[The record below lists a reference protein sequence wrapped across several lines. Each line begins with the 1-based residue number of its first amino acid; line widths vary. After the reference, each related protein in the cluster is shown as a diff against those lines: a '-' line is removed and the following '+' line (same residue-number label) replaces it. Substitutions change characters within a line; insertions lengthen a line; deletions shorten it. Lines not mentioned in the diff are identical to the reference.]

1 MAKNYTPNQNN
12 RQAYDTLT
20 EGAATLPPQAVEL
33 EEAVLGALMLEGD
46 SITTVQEF
54 LTADAFYLDTHR
66 IIYRA
71 IEELCSEN
79 KPVDLLTVTEKLKRQ
94 KKLKEVGGAPFLAQL
109 TQKVASAMNIE
120 FHATIIAQKY
130 VQRELI
136 RASTEI
142 QRRSYD
148 ESTDV
153 TDLIDYAE
161 AEIFKVSEGHIKR
174 DIQSASL
181 VFDKAMK
188 AIEEAHAQG
197 GTMNGVPTGFT
208 RLDQLTLGWQPSDL
222 IIIAAYLISMVLIGV
237 VVVKKVQSMDDY
249 YLGGRSFGPLVL
261 MATVCATIIGGSGLM
276 GRAGVAYSS
285 GFKAIM
291 TALPYLLGM
300 FIFSGFAGRIS
311 AVGTTFHVTSI
322 PDLFEQRFGKTTK
335 VILGGL
341 IAFTMMGTVAS
352 QVTAT
357 ATIINML
364 GNEIGISYEMGAL
377 IACVVFI
384 VYTATSGLF
393 GVIYTDVFQFV
404 MLILFV
410 YILIPSASLVKLGGL
425 SAFLEGLAPELAKPY
440 LDGGIV
446 GDIITY
452 FVFTLAGAEMW
463 QRAFA
468 AKSQKA
474 AKEGLFLGTLAYG
487 LTIPLVW
494 FMGVVAHQLVSAE
507 KLAQY
512 GSTDAV
518 VPALAIEIL
527 PVGLTGLA
535 LAGILSVIMSTADSY
550 LIVSVQTCVHDIYKV
565 FNPNISEKKELRLTR
580 VFAVILPLGALVIAL
595 YIKNAYSILMF
606 AWSFYAA
613 AAGLPAF
620 AALYWKKATKAGIIA
635 GMVAGFTVCV
645 GWKLAGVPFGLGPT
659 VPGAIACAAALV
671 GVSLSTYRKAPTP
684 FLDPYQNTA
693 GR

>member
-1 MAKNYTPNQNN
+1 MISGACAGQERKVLMVHNQLH
-12 RQAYDTLT
+12 T
-20 EGAATLPPQAVEL
+20 
-33 EEAVLGALMLEGD
+33 
-46 SITTVQEF
+46 I
-54 LTADAFYLDTHR
+54 
-66 IIYRA
+66 
-71 IEELCSEN
+71 
-79 KPVDLLTVTEKLKRQ
+79 DLV
-94 KKLKEVGGAPFLAQL
+94 
-109 TQKVASAMNIE
+109 I
-120 FHATIIAQKY
+120 
-130 VQRELI
+130 
-136 RASTEI
+136 
-142 QRRSYD
+142 
-148 ESTDV
+148 
-153 TDLIDYAE
+153 
-161 AEIFKVSEGHIKR
+161 
-174 DIQSASL
+174 
-181 VFDKAMK
+181 
-188 AIEEAHAQG
+188 
-197 GTMNGVPTGFT
+197 
-208 RLDQLTLGWQPSDL
+208 
-222 IIIAAYLISMVLIGV
+222 IGV
-237 VVVKKVQSMDDY
+237 YLAAMVTVGLVVVKKVRDMDDY

-311 AVGTTFHVTSI
+311 AVGTEFNITSI
-322 PDLFEQRFGKTTK
+322 PDLFERRFGKAAK

-364 GNEIGISYEMGAL
+364 GGEVGLSYEMGAL
-377 IACVVFI
+377 IACAVFI
-384 VYTATSGLF
+384 IYTATSGLF
-393 GVIYTDVFQFV
+393 GVIYTDVFQFI
-404 MLILFV
+404 MLVLFV
-410 YILIPSASLVKLGGL
+410 YILIPAASLVKLGGL
-425 SAFLEGLAPELAKPY
+425 SVFFQNLAPELAKPY
-440 LDGGIV
+440 IDGTIV

-474 AKEGLFLGTLAYG
+474 AKNGLFLGTLAYG

-507 KLAQY
+507 KIAMY
-512 GSTDAV
+512 GTTDAV

-550 LIVSVQTCVHDIYKV
+550 LIVSVQSCVHDVYKT
-565 FNPNISEKKELRLTR
+565 FKPDISEKKELLLTR
-580 VFAVILPLGALVIAL
+580 VFAVIMPLGALVIAL

-613 AAGLPAF
+613 SAGLPAF
-620 AALYWKKATKAGIIA
+620 AALYWKKATTAGILS
-635 GMVAGFTVCV
+635 GMAAGFTVCI
-645 GWKLAGVPFGLGPT
+645 GWKLAGLPFGLGAT

-671 GVSLSTYRKAPTP
+671 IVSLTTCKRAPTP
-684 FLDPYQNTA
+684 FLDPYADKNA
-693 GR
+693 

>member
-1 MAKNYTPNQNN
+1 MVHNQ
-12 RQAYDTLT
+12 L
-20 EGAATLPPQAVEL
+20 
-33 EEAVLGALMLEGD
+33 
-46 SITTVQEF
+46 
-54 LTADAFYLDTHR
+54 H
-66 IIYRA
+66 A
-71 IEELCSEN
+71 I
-79 KPVDLLTVTEKLKRQ
+79 
-94 KKLKEVGGAPFLAQL
+94 
-109 TQKVASAMNIE
+109 
-120 FHATIIAQKY
+120 
-130 VQRELI
+130 
-136 RASTEI
+136 
-142 QRRSYD
+142 
-148 ESTDV
+148 
-153 TDLIDYAE
+153 
-161 AEIFKVSEGHIKR
+161 
-174 DIQSASL
+174 
-181 VFDKAMK
+181 
-188 AIEEAHAQG
+188 
-197 GTMNGVPTGFT
+197 
-208 RLDQLTLGWQPSDL
+208 DL

-311 AVGTTFHVTSI
+311 AVGTTFNVTSI
-322 PDLFEQRFGKTTK
+322 PDLFEQRFGKTAK
-335 VILGGL
+335 VILGCL

-364 GNEIGISYEMGAL
+364 GNEVGISYEVGAL
-377 IACVVFI
+377 IACAVFI
-384 VYTATSGLF
+384 IYTATSGLF

-410 YILIPSASLVKLGGL
+410 YIMIPTASLAKLGGL
-425 SAFLEGLAPELAKPY
+425 SVFLENLAPELSTPY
-440 LDGGIV
+440 VDGSII

-474 AKEGLFLGTLAYG
+474 AREGLFLGTFVYG

-494 FMGVVAHQLVSAE
+494 FMGVVAHQLVSAD
-507 KLAQY
+507 KIAQY

-550 LIVSVQTCVHDIYKV
+550 LLVSVQTCVHDIGKTIR
-565 FNPNISEKKELRLTR
+565 PQMPERTEISLSRIFSI
-580 VFAVILPLGALVIAL
+580 VLPLGALVIAL
-595 YIKNAYSILMF
+595 YIHNAYNILMF

-613 AAGLPAF
+613 SAGIPAF
-620 AALYWKKATKAGIIA
+620 AALFWKKATKTGVMAGLL
-635 GMVAGFTVCV
+635 GGFVVCV
-645 GWKLAGVPFGLGPT
+645 GWKLAGQPFGLGAA
-659 VPGAIACAAALV
+659 VPGTVACGIALV
-671 GVSLSTYRKAPTP
+671 VVSLATYKRAPSVFLKAEK
-684 FLDPYQNTA
+684 QS
-693 GR
+693 

>member
-1 MAKNYTPNQNN
+1 MVHNEIHAI
-12 RQAYDTLT
+12 D
-20 EGAATLPPQAVEL
+20 
-33 EEAVLGALMLEGD
+33 LG
-46 SITTVQEF
+46 
-54 LTADAFYLDTHR
+54 
-66 IIYRA
+66 
-71 IEELCSEN
+71 
-79 KPVDLLTVTEKLKRQ
+79 
-94 KKLKEVGGAPFLAQL
+94 
-109 TQKVASAMNIE
+109 
-120 FHATIIAQKY
+120 
-130 VQRELI
+130 
-136 RASTEI
+136 
-142 QRRSYD
+142 
-148 ESTDV
+148 
-153 TDLIDYAE
+153 
-161 AEIFKVSEGHIKR
+161 
-174 DIQSASL
+174 
-181 VFDKAMK
+181 
-188 AIEEAHAQG
+188 
-197 GTMNGVPTGFT
+197 
-208 RLDQLTLGWQPSDL
+208 
-222 IIIAAYLISMVLIGV
+222 IIAAYLIAMVVIGV
-237 VVVKKVQSMDDY
+237 VVVKKVQSTDDY

-311 AVGTTFHVTSI
+311 AVGTTFNVTSI
-322 PDLFEQRFGKTTK
+322 PDLFEQRFGKTAK
-335 VILGGL
+335 VILGCL

-357 ATIINML
+357 ATIINRL
-364 GNEIGISYEMGAL
+364 GNEVGIYYEVGAL
-377 IACVVFI
+377 IACAVFI
-384 VYTATSGLF
+384 IYTATSGLF

-410 YILIPSASLVKLGGL
+410 YIMIPTASLAKLGGL
-425 SAFLEGLAPELAKPY
+425 SVFLENLAPELSTPY
-440 LDGGIV
+440 VDGSII

-474 AKEGLFLGTLAYG
+474 AREGLFLGTFVYG

-494 FMGVVAHQLVSAE
+494 FMGVVAHQLVSAD
-507 KLAQY
+507 KIAQY

-565 FNPNISEKKELRLTR
+565 FKPDIPEKKELRLTR
-580 VFAVILPLGALVIAL
+580 VFAFVLPLGALVIAL
-595 YIKNAYSILMF
+595 YIKNAYNILMF

-620 AALYWKKATKAGIIA
+620 AALYWKKATKAGIIS
-635 GMVAGFTVCV
+635 GMAAGFVVCV
-645 GWKLAGVPFGLGPT
+645 GWKLIGTPFGLGPT

-671 GVSLSTYRKAPTP
+671 VVSLVTYRKAPTP
-684 FLDPYQNTA
+684 FLDPYHKTA
-693 GR
+693 EIA